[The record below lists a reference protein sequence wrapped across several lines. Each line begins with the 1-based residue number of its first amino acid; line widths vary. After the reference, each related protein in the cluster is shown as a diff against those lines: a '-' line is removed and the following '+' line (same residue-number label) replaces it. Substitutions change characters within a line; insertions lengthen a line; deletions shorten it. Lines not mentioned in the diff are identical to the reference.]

1 MMTEKQ
7 FTDFQISEPI
17 LKALDG
23 LGYKTPTDVQKQV
36 VPVALTKTDVAV
48 KSQTGSGKTASFGI
62 PICELVDWDENKPQ
76 ALILT
81 PTRELADQ
89 VKEDITNIGR
99 FKRIKAAAVYGK
111 QPFAYQQAELKQKC
125 HVVVGTPG
133 RVLDHIER
141 GTIDLSKIAYLVLD
155 EADEMLNM
163 GFIEQVETIINK
175 LPERRTTMLFSAT
188 LPENVEKLQRKY
200 MTNPEHIEIE
210 STDTLTDRIDH
221 SLIRVEEKRK
231 FALLRDLTIV
241 ENPDSCIIFCRTK
254 DNVDFV
260 MEQLEKHYYT
270 CEKLHGGML
279 QEDRSAVMN
288 EFKRGEFRYLVA
300 TDVAARGIDI
310 DSITHVINYDI
321 SLEKESYVHRAGRT
335 GRAGK
340 SGKVITFVTPHEGK
354 FLSDIEAYIGFEI
367 DERTAPSPSEV
378 HAAEPAFTEKLET
391 RPKLKKN
398 KNEQVNKDILKL
410 YFNGGKKKK
419 LRAFDFVGTLTS
431 IPGVTAEDIGII
443 KIQDTVTY
451 IDILNGKGPMV
462 LKAMK
467 DKTIKGK
474 TLKVHKANK

>member
-1 MMTEKQ
+1 MNEKR
-7 FTDFQISEPI
+7 FEDYKISEPI
-17 LKALDG
+17 LRALEG
-23 LGYKTPTDVQKQV
+23 LGYTKPTEVQEKV
-36 VPVALTKTDVAV
+36 IPSALSKTDVAV
-48 KSQTGSGKTASFGI
+48 KSQTGSGKTAAFGI
-62 PICELVDWDENKPQ
+62 PICELVDWEENKPQ

-133 RVLDHIER
+133 RVMDHIER
-141 GTIDLSKIAYLVLD
+141 GTLNLSRIEYLVLD

-163 GFIEQVETIINK
+163 GFIEQVEAIINK
-175 LPERRTTMLFSAT
+175 LPAERTTMLFSAT
-188 LPENVEKLQRKY
+188 LPENVENLQRKY
-200 MTNPEHIEIE
+200 MNNPEHIEIA
-210 STDTLTDRIDH
+210 STETLTDRIEH
-221 SLIRVEEKRK
+221 SLYRVEEKKK
-231 FALLRDLTIV
+231 FALLRDITIV

-260 MEQLEKHYYT
+260 VEQLEKHDYT
-270 CEKLHGGML
+270 CDKLHGGMM
-279 QEDRSAVMN
+279 QEDRFAVMN

-310 DSITHVINYDI
+310 DSITHVVNFDVP
-321 SLEKESYVHRAGRT
+321 LEKESYVHRAGRT

-340 SGKVITFVTPHEGK
+340 KGKAITFATPYEDK
-354 FLSDIEAYIGFEI
+354 FLKEIEAYIGFEI
-367 DERTAPSPSEV
+367 PERSAPS
-378 HAAEPAFTEKLET
+378 AEEISLAKPAFQEKMES
-391 RPKLKKN
+391 RPALKKN

-467 DKTIKGK
+467 DKTVKGK

>member
-1 MMTEKQ
+1 MNTKQ
-7 FTDFQISEPI
+7 FKEYGISEPI
-17 LKALDG
+17 VKALEG
-23 LGYKTPTDVQKQV
+23 LGYTEPTEVQRKV
-36 VPVALTKTDVAV
+36 LPVAFSKTDITV
-48 KSQTGSGKTASFGI
+48 KSQTGSGKTAAFGI
-62 PICELVDWDENKPQ
+62 PICELVDWEENKPQ

-141 GTIDLSKIAYLVLD
+141 GTLNLERIEYLVLD

-163 GFIEQVETIINK
+163 GFVEQVEAIINK
-175 LPERRTTMLFSAT
+175 LPKQRMTMLFSAT
-188 LPENVEKLQRKY
+188 LPENVENLQKKY
-200 MTNPEHIEIE
+200 MIDPKHIEIA
-210 STDTLTDRIDH
+210 STETLTARIDH
-221 SLIRVEEKRK
+221 SLFVVAEQKK
-231 FALLRDLTIV
+231 FSLLRDVTIV

-270 CEKLHGGML
+270 CDKLHGGMM
-279 QEDRSAVMN
+279 QEDRTAVMN
-288 EFKRGEFRYLVA
+288 DFKRGEFRYLVA

-310 DSITHVINYDI
+310 DSITHVINYD
-321 SLEKESYVHRAGRT
+321 LPMEKESYVHRAGRT

-340 SGKVITFVTPHEGK
+340 TGKAISFVTPHEDK
-354 FLSDIEAYIGFEI
+354 FLAEIEEYIGFEI
-367 DERTAPSPSEV
+367 PRRTAPSPTEV
-378 HAAEPAFTEKLET
+378 DGAMLDFTEKLES

-443 KIQDTVTY
+443 KIQDSVTY

-467 DKTIKGK
+467 DKTVKGK

>member
-1 MMTEKQ
+1 MNNKKFSEYGV
-7 FTDFQISEPI
+7 SEPI
-17 LKALDG
+17 VKALEG
-23 LGYKTPTDVQKQV
+23 LGYTEPTEVQSKV
-36 VPVALTKTDVAV
+36 IPVALSKTDLTV
-48 KSQTGSGKTASFGI
+48 KSQTGSGKTAAFGI
-62 PICELVDWDENKPQ
+62 PICELVDWEENKPQ

-89 VKEDITNIGR
+89 VKEDLTNIGR

-133 RVLDHIER
+133 RVFDHIER
-141 GTIDLSKIAYLVLD
+141 GTLNLERIEYLVLD

-163 GFIEQVETIINK
+163 GFVEQVEAIINK
-175 LPERRTTMLFSAT
+175 LPKQRTTMLFSAT
-188 LPENVEKLQRKY
+188 LPENVEKLQKKY
-200 MTNPEHIEIE
+200 MIDPQHIEIASTE
-210 STDTLTDRIDH
+210 SLTAQIDQ
-221 SLIRVEEKRK
+221 SLFVVAEQKK
-231 FALLRDLTIV
+231 FSLLRDVTIV

-270 CEKLHGGML
+270 CDKLHGGML
-279 QEDRSAVMN
+279 QEDRTAVMN
-288 EFKRGEFRYLVA
+288 DFKRGEFRYLVA

-310 DSITHVINYDI
+310 DSITHVINYD
-321 SLEKESYVHRAGRT
+321 LPMEKESYVHRSGRT

-340 SGKVITFVTPHEGK
+340 TGRAISFVTPNEDK
-354 FLSDIEAYIGFEI
+354 FLAEIEDYIGFEI
-367 DERTAPSPSEV
+367 PRRTAPSVHEV
-378 HAAEPAFTEKLET
+378 DRAMLAFTEKLES
-391 RPKLKKN
+391 RPKLKRN

>member
-1 MMTEKQ
+1 MTEKQ

-17 LKALDG
+17 LKALEG
-23 LGYKTPTDVQKQV
+23 LGYKNPTEVQQKV
-36 VPVALTKTDVAV
+36 VPVALAKTDVAV

-62 PICELVDWDENKPQ
+62 PLCELVDWDENKPQ

-125 HVVVGTPG
+125 HIVVGTPG

-175 LPERRTTMLFSAT
+175 LPEQRTTMLFSAT

-210 STDTLTDRIDH
+210 STDTLTDRIAH

-231 FALLRDLTIV
+231 FSLLRDLTIV

-260 MEQLEKHYYT
+260 MEQLEKYHYT
-270 CEKLHGGML
+270 CEKLHGGMM
-279 QEDRSAVMN
+279 QEDRFAVMN

-354 FLSDIEAYIGFEI
+354 FLAEIEAYIGFEI
-367 DERTAPSPSEV
+367 EERTAPSSSEV

-391 RPKLKKN
+391 QPKLKKN

>member
-1 MMTEKQ
+1 MSYKKFSDYE
-7 FTDFQISEPI
+7 ISEPI
-17 LKALDG
+17 VKALEG
-23 LGYKTPTDVQKQV
+23 LGYTEPTEVQEKV
-36 VPVALTKTDVAV
+36 IPVALSKTDVTV
-48 KSQTGSGKTASFGI
+48 KSQTGSGKTAAFGI
-62 PICELVDWDENKPQ
+62 PICELVDWEENKPQ

-133 RVLDHIER
+133 RVFDHIER
-141 GTIDLSKIAYLVLD
+141 GTLNLERIEYLVLD

-163 GFIEQVETIINK
+163 GFVEQVEAIINK
-175 LPERRTTMLFSAT
+175 LPKQRTTMLFSAT
-188 LPENVEKLQRKY
+188 LPENVEKLQKKY
-200 MTNPEHIEIE
+200 MMDPQHIEIT
-210 STDTLTDRIDH
+210 SVHTLTDQIEH
-221 SLIRVEEKRK
+221 SLFVVAEQKK
-231 FALLRDLTIV
+231 FSLLRDVTIV

-270 CEKLHGGML
+270 CDKLHGGMM
-279 QEDRSAVMN
+279 QEDRTAVMN
-288 EFKRGEFRYLVA
+288 DFKRGEFRYLVA

-310 DSITHVINYDI
+310 DNITHVINYD
-321 SLEKESYVHRAGRT
+321 LPMEKENYVHRSGRT

-340 SGKVITFVTPHEGK
+340 AGKAISFVTPNENK
-354 FLSDIEAYIGFEI
+354 FLSEIESYIGFEI
-367 DERTAPSPSEV
+367 PHRTAPSIREV
-378 HAAEPAFTEKLET
+378 EEAMLAFTEKLES

>member
-1 MMTEKQ
+1 MNKKQ

-17 LKALDG
+17 LRTLSE
-23 LGYKTPTDVQKQV
+23 LGYAEPTEVQEKV
-36 VPVALTKTDVAV
+36 IPVALSKTDVTV
-48 KSQTGSGKTASFGI
+48 KSQTGSGKTAAFGI
-62 PICELVDWDENKPQ
+62 PLCELVEWEENKPQ

-125 HVVVGTPG
+125 HIVVGTPG
-133 RVLDHIER
+133 RVLDHLER
-141 GTIDLSKIAYLVLD
+141 GTLNIDRIKYLVLD

-163 GFIEQVETIINK
+163 GFIEQVEAIIGK
-175 LPERRTTMLFSAT
+175 LPKQRTTMLFSAT
-188 LPENVEKLQRKY
+188 LPENVAKLQHKY
-200 MTNPEHIEIE
+200 MDNPQHIEIE
-210 STDTLTDRIDH
+210 STETLTDQIEH
-221 SLIRVEEKRK
+221 SLYVVKEQQKIS
-231 FALLRDLTIV
+231 LLHDVTIV
-241 ENPDSCIIFCRTK
+241 ENPDSCIVFCRTK
-254 DNVDFV
+254 DNVDYV
-260 MEQLEKHYYT
+260 VDELEKRDYT
-270 CEKLHGGML
+270 VDKLHGGMM
-279 QEDRSAVMN
+279 QEDRFAVMN

-310 DSITHVINYDI
+310 DSITHVINFDI
-321 SLEKESYVHRAGRT
+321 PLEKESYVHRAGRT

-340 SGKVITFVTPHEGK
+340 TGKAITFVTPNEDK
-354 FLSDIEAYIGFEI
+354 FLAEIQSYIGFEI
-367 DERTAPSPSEV
+367 PQQEAPSEQEV
-378 HAAEPAFTEKLET
+378 REAKDAFMEKLLS
-391 RPKLKKN
+391 RPQLKKN
-398 KNEQVNKDILKL
+398 KNEQVNKDIMKL

-467 DKTIKGK
+467 EKTIKGK

>member
-1 MMTEKQ
+1 MTEKQ

-17 LKALDG
+17 LKALEG
-23 LGYKTPTDVQKQV
+23 LGYKNPTEVQQKV
-36 VPVALTKTDVAV
+36 VPVALAKTDVAV

-62 PICELVDWDENKPQ
+62 PLCELVDWDENKPQ

-175 LPERRTTMLFSAT
+175 LPEQRTTMLFSAT

-210 STDTLTDRIDH
+210 STDTLTDRIAH

-231 FALLRDLTIV
+231 FSLLRDLTIV

-260 MEQLEKHYYT
+260 MEQLEKHHYT
-270 CEKLHGGML
+270 CEKLHGGMM
-279 QEDRSAVMN
+279 QEDRFAVMN

-340 SGKVITFVTPHEGK
+340 SGKVITMVTPHEGK
-354 FLSDIEAYIGFEI
+354 FLAEIEAYIGFEI
-367 DERTAPSPSEV
+367 EERTAPSSSEV

-391 RPKLKKN
+391 QPKLKKN